1 MAYQTLYRKYR
12 PKTFELVYGQD
23 TIVKTLKNVIKNQ
36 KLSHAYLFTGPRGTG
51 KTSSAKLFAKAINC
65 LNNQNG
71 DACNECENCKSFN
84 ENSNPDIIEM
94 DAASNNGVD
103 EIREIKNKVNLVPS
117 ISKYKVYIIDEVH
130 MLSIGA
136 FNALL
141 KTLEE
146 PPEYIIFILATTDP
160 QKLPP
165 TIISRCQRFD
175 FTSISHDKMKE
186 CLENIVKNEN
196 IDIED
201 AALEEIINNSKG
213 GMRDAI
219 GMLDQASVF
228 ADGKVTA
235 TDVEEL
241 SGSISIKEVRELI
254 EDILKKD
261 YQLVFEK
268 VNNYSSLGKDFSL
281 ICEKIIIYIRT
292 GILFKKNV
300 ISNNISEEDKK
311 IYNSVSDSILYLI
324 TDFISESLLKLKD
337 SYQKELTFEVQ
348 MVQLIDKIAG
358 FSLNNMHNVS
368 RETLQKSSE
377 VKNQPIVINDVPR
390 ETSKSKSIKNTEISS
405 NVSRETLEKN
415 NDSNKN
421 SVEKLNKIKNIR
433 INNILKESTKQDITF
448 ILDLW
453 SNINDYIIDEKYKMV
468 AGILKNAKPV
478 AASKNGIIITL
489 PLDSIVNR
497 IEKEYDNSKELLKEI
512 YNESYKLVYITNDYW
527 QKVRPE
533 YVAKAR
539 NGELELINEEEALN
553 ELKEINSNNSVNEFN
568 ELIEME
574 EN

>member
-23 TIVKTLKNVIKNQ
+23 TIVKTLKNVIKNK

-51 KTSSAKLFAKAINC
+51 KTSSAKLFAKTINC
-65 LNNQNG
+65 LNNENG

-117 ISKYKVYIIDEVH
+117 VSKYKVYIIDEVH

-160 QKLPP
+160 QKLPA

-186 CLENIVKNEN
+186 CLENIVKEEN
-196 IDIED
+196 INIEE

-228 ADGKVTA
+228 ADEKVTA

-241 SGSISIKEVRELI
+241 SGNISNKEVRKLI
-254 EDILKKD
+254 DSILKKD
-261 YQLVFEK
+261 YQLVFDK
-268 VNNYSSLGKDFSL
+268 INNYSSLGKDFSL
-281 ICEKIIIYIRT
+281 ICEKIINYVRS

-300 ISNNISEEDKK
+300 INKEVNEKDKLL
-311 IYNSVSDSILYLI
+311 YDSVSDSILYLI
-324 TDFISESLLKLKD
+324 IDFISESLLKLKD

-348 MVQLIDKIAG
+348 MIQLIDKIDN
-358 FSLNNMHNVS
+358 FLLNIKGN
-368 RETLQKSSE
+368 
-377 VKNQPIVINDVPR
+377 VPR
-390 ETSKSKSIKNTEISS
+390 ETSQEI
-405 NVSRETLEKN
+405 NVTDKANVPRETLEKN
-415 NDSNKN
+415 NDFDKKN
-421 SVEKLNKIKNIR
+421 DDKLDKIKNIR
-433 INNILKESTKQDITF
+433 INNILKESTKQDINF
-448 ILDLW
+448 IIDLW
-453 SNINDYIIDEKYKMV
+453 NNINDYLIDEKYKMV
-468 AGILKNAKPV
+468 AGILKNSKPV
-478 AASKNGIIITL
+478 AASKSGIIITL
-489 PLDSIVNR
+489 PLDSTVNR

-512 YNESYKLVYITNDYW
+512 YNSSYKLVYITDEFW

-553 ELKEINSNNSVNEFN
+553 ELKKTNVNNSFTEFN